1 MITEILEVHLDRLLG
16 HYSQQLPGLL
26 SAADLLGNGSYNQA
40 EFTDLMSWKDA
51 GSRYDIVHSGTAM
64 ILFKDGSLVGVAG
77 LNRQALANRDIA
89 AFTMPIP
96 VALATGML

>member
-16 HYSQQLPGLL
+16 YYSQQLPGLL
-26 SAADLLGNGSYNQA
+26 SSADLLGNGSYNQA
-40 EFTDLMSWKDA
+40 EFTDLVSWKDA

-77 LNRQALANRDIA
+77 LDRQAMVNRDISV
-89 AFTMPIP
+89 FSMPIP
-96 VALATGML
+96 LALAEGML